1 LGVRSKAIFP
11 SADLGIRAAKAVFC
25 VAAIIVT
32 TGCPGMTGK
41 PSATPS
47 DGGTANIRVT
57 PSPINFPAVIVGN
70 DNTQILQISNT
81 GTADLIVTNVT
92 PKGAAF
98 SVSGLNLPITITAG
112 NVAKFT
118 AKFEPATAGM
128 DSGSLSVTSNATATP
143 VVIPWSGQA
152 LAATIQL
159 TVNPPS
165 LPFGN
170 ITVQNSTSSGVKLT
184 NSGDEDVVISSATV
198 SGTGF
203 SGPAESNLTLAPS
216 QSVTV
221 NVSFDPKSTGSFNG
235 TLTIVSNAPN
245 SPEKVGLSG
254 TGVGQPSPPQPPT
267 QPSVKLQ
274 WDPSSST
281 PVPVVGY
288 FVYRG
293 TVSGGPYSPLN
304 GTADASTSYTDST
317 VASGLTYYYV
327 VTSVDS
333 NNVQS
338 GFSTQVSVAI
348 P

>member
-1 LGVRSKAIFP
+1 
-11 SADLGIRAAKAVFC
+11 
-25 VAAIIVT
+25 
-32 TGCPGMTGK
+32 MTGK
-41 PSATPS
+41 PTAAPG
-47 DGGTANIRVT
+47 DGGTPNISVT
-57 PSPINFPAVIVGN
+57 PSPINFPAVIAGN
-70 DNTQILQISNT
+70 DTTQLLQIANT

-92 PKGAAF
+92 PKGVAF

-112 NVAKFT
+112 NAAKFT

-128 DSGSLSVTSNATATP
+128 DSGSLSITSNATATP
-143 VVIPWSGQA
+143 MVIPWSGQA

-159 TVNPPS
+159 TVSPLS
-165 LPFGN
+165 LSFGN

-184 NSGDEDVVISSATV
+184 NSGNEDVTISSATI

-203 SGPAESNLTLAPS
+203 SGPAESNITLIPK
-216 QSVTV
+216 QSVTM

-235 TLTIVSNAPN
+235 TLTVVSNAPN

-254 TGVGQPSPPQPPT
+254 TGVAAPAGPAQH
-267 QPSVKLQ
+267 SVKLQ
-274 WDPSSST
+274 WDPSSPS

-293 TVSGGPYSPLN
+293 TVSGGPYSRLN
-304 GTADASTSYTDST
+304 AAVDPVTNYTDAT
-317 VASGLTYYYV
+317 VSSGQTYYYV
-327 VTSVDS
+327 VTSIDS
-333 NNVQS
+333 TNVQS